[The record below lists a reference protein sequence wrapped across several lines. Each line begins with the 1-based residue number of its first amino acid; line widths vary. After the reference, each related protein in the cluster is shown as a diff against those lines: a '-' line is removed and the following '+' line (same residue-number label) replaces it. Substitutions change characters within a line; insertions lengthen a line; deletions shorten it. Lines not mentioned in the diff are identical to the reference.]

1 MAELDWA
8 AKLSLTVGLCAGRL
22 GSTSGWGD
30 GELQMCAYLSYAL
43 GVGVLERRGV
53 LACAGESGAVPRAR
67 ICGTVGAAA
76 RRPAATAGC
85 LGRALRLWMV

>member
-30 GELQMCAYLSYAL
+30 GELQMCAYLSYAREKWNREHYMTL
-43 GVGVLERRGV
+43 LALIAEAADSASQILE
-53 LACAGESGAVPRAR
+53 
-67 ICGTVGAAA
+67 GAAEWF
-76 RRPAATAGC
+76 
-85 LGRALRLWMV
+85 LRVGERN

>member
-30 GELQMCAYLSYAL
+30 GGLQMRAYAAYAL
-43 GVGVLERRGV
+43 QAFKMGF
-53 LACAGESGAVPRAR
+53 
-67 ICGTVGAAA
+67 
-76 RRPAATAGC
+76 
-85 LGRALRLWMV
+85 RALKSKEEKTQ

>member
-22 GSTSGWGD
+22 GSISGWGD

-43 GVGVLERRGV
+43 VPGLIDRAHLRIVRR
-53 LACAGESGAVPRAR
+53 
-67 ICGTVGAAA
+67 
-76 RRPAATAGC
+76 
-85 LGRALRLWMV
+85 

>member
-30 GELQMCAYLSYAL
+30 GGLQMCAYAAYAPLMPPTRPTTRLCTYLSEAL
-43 GVGVLERRGV
+43 DGTPCGFQSCCLFGVCKFSKFDV
-53 LACAGESGAVPRAR
+53 CIIP
-67 ICGTVGAAA
+67 
-76 RRPAATAGC
+76 
-85 LGRALRLWMV
+85 

>member
-43 GVGVLERRGV
+43 VMNM
-53 LACAGESGAVPRAR
+53 SF
-67 ICGTVGAAA
+67 
-76 RRPAATAGC
+76 
-85 LGRALRLWMV
+85 RLPPPLLN

>member
-43 GVGVLERRGV
+43 GDVQAVDGGEHL
-53 LACAGESGAVPRAR
+53 LARPRIDHVVFAKQ
-67 ICGTVGAAA
+67 VD
-76 RRPAATAGC
+76 
-85 LGRALRLWMV
+85 ALRQQLRFWNRQ